1 MTSRLVVF
9 LLILP
14 LVLAACRNPD
24 VREHSTLQSPDTA
37 VVDDLLTDPAELDA
51 ERGVAQ
57 QAGELEARRT
67 MLQDPMVRE
76 AQVLQVQDTVRVTA
90 VLVDQAVGDAELKAR
105 QFVIAAYRHLERP
118 GTTEGTDGLG
128 PSRYTYTV
136 TLRDPAGETV
146 FSGIKERQASEIRE
160 GEVFDR

>member
-1 MTSRLVVF
+1 MTSRLVTL
-9 LLILP
+9 LLIFP
-14 LVLAACRNPD
+14 LMLTACRNPD
-24 VREHSTLQSPDTA
+24 VRERATLQPPDTA
-37 VVDDLLTDPAELDA
+37 VVDDHLTDPAELDE
-51 ERGVAQ
+51 ERGIAQ

-90 VLVDQAVGDAELKAR
+90 VIVDQAVADAELKAR

-118 GTTEGTDGLG
+118 GTTEGTDVLG

-160 GEVFDR
+160 GEALAR